1 MVTASKKIWMDGAF
15 VDWADAS
22 VHVLTH
28 SLHYG
33 LAAFEGIRCYEGQ
46 KGSAIFRLQDH
57 VNRLFESAH
66 ITMMPMPYMKKEVS
80 EAIIE
85 TVRVNQLA
93 SCYIRPLAYVGF
105 GAMGLYPG
113 DNPISLAI
121 AAWPWGAYLGEEA
134 LTNGIRAKIS
144 SFTRH
149 HVNVSMTRAKIS
161 GYYVNSILAKWEAKK
176 SGYEECIL
184 LDPDGYVAEGTGEN
198 VFIVSKGVL
207 KTTPLT
213 SILDG
218 ITRNS
223 ILALARAKNISVVE
237 ERFTRDAMY
246 VADEI
251 FLTGTAAE
259 VTPVRELDDRTIGTG
274 KPGPITQAL
283 QRDFFRIVR
292 GEDPTYANWLTP
304 I

>member
-1 MVTASKKIWMDGAF
+1 M
-15 VDWADAS
+15 
-22 VHVLTH
+22 
-28 SLHYG
+28 
-33 LAAFEGIRCYEGQ
+33 GIY
-46 KGSAIFRLQDH
+46 S
-57 VNRLFESAH
+57 
-66 ITMMPMPYMKKEVS
+66 
-80 EAIIE
+80 
-85 TVRVNQLA
+85 
-93 SCYIRPLAYVGF
+93 
-105 GAMGLYPG
+105 G
-113 DNPISLAI
+113 DNPTCLAI
-121 AAWPWGAYLGEEA
+121 AAWPWGSYLGEEA
-134 LTNGIRAKIS
+134 LAKGIRAKIS

-149 HVNVSMTRAKIS
+149 HVNVSMTRAKVS

-198 VFIVSKGVL
+198 VFMVSKGVL

-223 ILALARAKNISVVE
+223 ILELARAKQIPVVE
-237 ERFTRDAMY
+237 ERFTRDALY

-251 FLTGTAAE
+251 FFTGTAAE
-259 VTPVRELDDRTIGTG
+259 VTPVRELDDRRIGEG

-283 QRDFFRIVR
+283 QGDFFKIVR

>member
-1 MVTASKKIWMDGAF
+1 MVMASKKIWMDGTL
-15 VDWADAS
+15 VDWDNAQ

-33 LAAFEGIRCYEGQ
+33 LAPFEGIRCYQG
-46 KGSAIFRLQDH
+46 KGGSAIFRLKEH
-57 VNRLFESAH
+57 VDRLFESAH
-66 ITMMPMPYMKKEVS
+66 IMMMPMPFSKKVVAD
-80 EAIIE
+80 AIIE
-85 TVRVNQLA
+85 TVRVNQLE
-93 SCYIRPLAYVGF
+93 SCYIRPIAFIGY
-105 GAMGLYPG
+105 GAMGVYPG
-113 DNPISLAI
+113 DNPIRLAI
-121 AAWPWGAYLGEEA
+121 AAWPWGSYLGEDA
-134 LTNGIRAKIS
+134 LTQGIRAKIS

-149 HVNVSMTRAKIS
+149 HVNVSMTRAKVS

-176 SGYEECIL
+176 SGYEESIL

-198 VFIVSKGVL
+198 VFIVRKGVL

-223 ILALARAKNISVVE
+223 ILQLAKAKNIPYVE

-259 VTPVRELDDRTIGTG
+259 VTPVRELDDRLIGEG
-274 KPGPITQAL
+274 KPGPITVAL
-283 QRDFFRIVR
+283 QNDFFKIVR
-292 GEDPTYANWLTP
+292 GEDPAYANWLTP
-304 I
+304 V

>member
-1 MVTASKKIWMDGAF
+1 MVTASKKIWMDGTF

-33 LAAFEGIRCYEGQ
+33 LAAFEGIRCYEGP

-121 AAWPWGAYLGEEA
+121 AAWPWGSYLGEEA
-134 LTNGIRAKIS
+134 LANGIRAKIS

-184 LDPDGYVAEGTGEN
+184 LDPEGYVAEGTGEN

-259 VTPVRELDDRTIGTG
+259 VTPVRELDDRTIGAG